1 MRTGLWLLAAALPFA
16 AQPAQATTQ
25 TISGTYLVNFT
36 QFCGLA
42 ANPWPGGVTTEF
54 DGSFSTVIAKA
65 VFTPKK
71 GLGSL
76 TGMSTGAQIIVPNS
90 SGGNISKN
98 PYTASGAYAST
109 SKTFTFGGQTYDA
122 IYGKVVSGVVQQFE
136 FSGTSTSTG
145 LTSANCV
152 VTGTASII

>member
-1 MRTGLWLLAAALPFA
+1 MRAGFLLLAAALPLA

-36 QFCGLA
+36 TFCGLP
-42 ANPWPGGVTTEF
+42 ANPWPDGVASEF
-54 DGSFSTVIAKA
+54 DGSYSTVIAKA

-71 GLGSL
+71 GLASL
-76 TGMSTGAQIIVPNS
+76 TGVSTGAQIIVPNS
-90 SGGNISKN
+90 TGGRVVKN
-98 PYTASGAYAST
+98 PYTASGAYSST

-136 FSGTSTSTG
+136 FSGVSTSTG
-145 LTSANCV
+145 LTAANCV
-152 VTGTASII
+152 VSGTASLI